1 MGECVDTGV
10 STVNEW
16 GNSRENHADDTVVN
30 SDLIGE
36 LQTLQ
41 DDLMPGKA
49 DVESYIP
56 EKVAETQP
64 FKVLGA
70 FEMEV
75 IIGSNATWMSKFLPE
90 TSIWDTWCL
99 CCDRLIY
106 RTEQNI
112 FFINNTTRI
121 YIRWLQNIL
130 IYPWEILTFKPNY
143 ITSRE
148 STHTNT
154 IK

>member
-49 DVESYIP
+49 DVESYTP

-106 RTEQNI
+106 RTKQNI